1 MPKALLG
8 TGDVML
14 SKKITIPKKL
24 KMDIRIEKQAV
35 TERCQTRD
43 KNEVTEHKE
52 GSTFTDSETLDRALW
67 EKKYATESR
76 KMGSREDGMN
86 SGCLELINGQ
96 GQSQED
102 WEGRVGRSPQS

>member
-35 TERCQTRD
+35 TERC
-43 KNEVTEHKE
+43 
-52 GSTFTDSETLDRALW
+52 
-67 EKKYATESR
+67 
-76 KMGSREDGMN
+76 
-86 SGCLELINGQ
+86 
-96 GQSQED
+96 
-102 WEGRVGRSPQS
+102 